1 MPLPGMLQKR
11 SLNDLEVN
19 MPSLLDAA
27 EAFSKLGKKSVEID
41 QAACVR
47 VRHRHASCMACFQVC
62 AHEAIARD
70 DDGLLAIDNH
80 LCTGCGACASVCP
93 TSALQLVEDVPELVR
108 AAIESIAEQADALQD
123 DTDPSSADSLRT
135 EKPCGTLTISCE
147 YLRNQEAALEERA
160 HSEAGLRV
168 KASPDEIDP
177 PKAKTEH
184 EAECSL
190 TLSCLAALDEAAL
203 ISAACSNVE
212 VRYESG
218 DCACCP
224 NAQGELIATLG
235 EQATRFLGAFL
246 AAATPERPLPAARA
260 LPAAWSLVTP
270 NDAESATT
278 NTSPELSRRG
288 LFDHFI
294 ERTTDSIAEAAVG
307 TFYVSTTAQDQ
318 KRTLA
323 QRLFADKGILKH
335 IEAVLLGILQNLLDG
350 GAHEQRHGLVCLGNA
365 FFLHAPL
372 QFASSALT
380 SEALSA
386 HAGKILR
393 VGLVKAL
400 CNHGVFLL
408 SILAC
413 DRLLCAAPPHG
424 GNHTIGA
431 GSAAPVRCRSAAA
444 GLLPNQRFSSS
455 SSSSSFL
462 PPRTI
467 SPDGT

>member
-1 MPLPGMLQKR
+1 
-11 SLNDLEVN
+11 

-47 VRHRHASCMACFQVC
+47 VRHRHASCTACFQVC
-62 AHEAIARD
+62 AHEAITRD

-80 LCTGCGACASVCP
+80 LCTGCGACVSVCP
-93 TSALQLVEDVPELVR
+93 TSALQLVEDVPDLVR
-108 AAIESIAEQADALQD
+108 AAIKRIIEQADALQD
-123 DTDPSSADSLRT
+123 DADQGGAGGLHAKR
-135 EKPCGTLTISCE
+135 PCGTLTIRCE
-147 YLRNQEAALEERA
+147 YLRNQQAALEERA
-160 HSEAGLRV
+160 RNEADLRV
-168 KASPDEIDP
+168 GALPEEIDP
-177 PKAKTEH
+177 SKAKIEH

-224 NAQGELIATLG
+224 NAQGELIAALG
-235 EQATRFLGAFL
+235 EQATHFLGAFL
-246 AAATPERPLPAARA
+246 AAATPERPLPAARV

-270 NDAESATT
+270 NDAERATT

-318 KRTLA
+318 KRTLT

-335 IEAVLLGILQNLLDG
+335 IEAARNERVLNELYRFDPKWADRILPEKDDAVLPTRLFGEVTVDEIACDLCGICMTFCPTG
-350 GAHEQRHGLVCLGNA
+350 
-365 FFLHAPL
+365 
-372 QFASSALT
+372 
-380 SEALSA
+380 ALSGVA
-386 HAGKILR
+386 NEPVNSFVMLNRDIASKGELSFRANDCMACNLCLDVCPHD
-393 VGLVKAL
+393 AL
-400 CNHGVFLL
+400 ELQRG
-408 SILAC
+408 I
-413 DRLLCAAPPHG
+413 CARDLFA
-424 GNHTIGA
+424 
-431 GSAAPVRCRSAAA
+431 
-444 GLLPNQRFSSS
+444 LE
-455 SSSSSFL
+455 
-462 PPRTI
+462 PRTLI
-467 SPDGT
+467 KR

>member
-1 MPLPGMLQKR
+1 
-11 SLNDLEVN
+11 

-47 VRHRHASCMACFQVC
+47 VRHRHASCTACFQVC

-93 TSALQLVEDVPELVR
+93 TSALQLVEDVPDLVR
-108 AAIESIAEQADALQD
+108 ATLIRIAKQADALQD
-123 DTDPSSADSLRT
+123 DADQGSVGGLHAER
-135 EKPCGTLTISCE
+135 PCGTLTIRCE
-147 YLRNQEAALEERA
+147 YLRNQQAALEERA
-160 HSEAGLRV
+160 RNEADLRV
-168 KASPDEIDP
+168 GTSPEEIDP
-177 PKAKTEH
+177 SKAKTEH
-184 EAECSL
+184 EAGCSL

-224 NAQGELIATLG
+224 NAQGELIAALG
-235 EQATRFLGAFL
+235 EQATHFLGAFL
-246 AAATPERPLPAARA
+246 AAATPERPLPAARV

-270 NDAESATT
+270 NDSERATT

-318 KRTLA
+318 KRTLT
-323 QRLFADKGILKH
+323 QSLFADKGILKH
-335 IEAVLLGILQNLLDG
+335 IEAVRNERVLNELYRFDPKWADRILPEKDDAVLPTRLFGEVTVDEIACDLCGICMTFCPT
-350 GAHEQRHGLVCLGNA
+350 GALSGIANEPVNS
-365 FFLHAPL
+365 FV
-372 QFASSALT
+372 ALT
-380 SEALSA
+380 REAEA
-386 HAGKILR
+386 HGQLDFRANDCVACNLCLD
-393 VGLVKAL
+393 VCPHDAL
-400 CNHGVFLL
+400 KLNHG
-408 SILAC
+408 IYAC
-413 DRLLCAAPPHG
+413 DLFALE
-424 GNHTIGA
+424 
-431 GSAAPVRCRSAAA
+431 
-444 GLLPNQRFSSS
+444 
-455 SSSSSFL
+455 
-462 PPRTI
+462 PRTLI
-467 SPDGT
+467 KR

>member
-218 DCACCP
+218 
-224 NAQGELIATLG
+224 
-235 EQATRFLGAFL
+235 
-246 AAATPERPLPAARA
+246 
-260 LPAAWSLVTP
+260 
-270 NDAESATT
+270 
-278 NTSPELSRRG
+278 
-288 LFDHFI
+288 
-294 ERTTDSIAEAAVG
+294 
-307 TFYVSTTAQDQ
+307 
-318 KRTLA
+318 
-323 QRLFADKGILKH
+323 
-335 IEAVLLGILQNLLDG
+335 
-350 GAHEQRHGLVCLGNA
+350 VC
-365 FFLHAPL
+365 
-372 QFASSALT
+372 
-380 SEALSA
+380 ALSLI
-386 HAGKILR
+386 HI
-393 VGLVKAL
+393 
-400 CNHGVFLL
+400 
-408 SILAC
+408 
-413 DRLLCAAPPHG
+413 
-424 GNHTIGA
+424 
-431 GSAAPVRCRSAAA
+431 
-444 GLLPNQRFSSS
+444 
-455 SSSSSFL
+455 
-462 PPRTI
+462 
-467 SPDGT
+467 

>member
-93 TSALQLVEDVPELVR
+93 TSALQPVEDVPELVQ
-108 AAIESIAEQADALQD
+108 AAIESVAEQADALQD
-123 DTDPSSADSLRT
+123 DTDPSSAGGLHAER
-135 EKPCGTLTISCE
+135 PCDALTISCE

-246 AAATPERPLPAARA
+246 AAATPERPLPA
-260 LPAAWSLVTP
+260 
-270 NDAESATT
+270 DAESATT
-278 NTSPELSRRG
+278 NTSPELARRG

-335 IEAVLLGILQNLLDG
+335 IEAVRNERVLNELYRFDPEWADQILPEKEDAELPTRLFGEVTVDETACDLCGICMTFCPTG
-350 GAHEQRHGLVCLGNA
+350 
-365 FFLHAPL
+365 
-372 QFASSALT
+372 
-380 SEALSA
+380 ALSGVA
-386 HAGKILR
+386 NEPVNSFVMLNRDIAPKGELSFRANDCMACNLCLDVCPHD
-393 VGLVKAL
+393 AL
-400 CNHGVFLL
+400 EIQRGIC
-408 SILAC
+408 AC
-413 DRLLCAAPPHG
+413 DLFAFEPH
-424 GNHTIGA
+424 TLIK
-431 GSAAPVRCRSAAA
+431 R
-444 GLLPNQRFSSS
+444 
-455 SSSSSFL
+455 
-462 PPRTI
+462 
-467 SPDGT
+467 

>member
-47 VRHRHASCMACFQVC
+47 VRHRHASCTACFQVC
-62 AHEAIARD
+62 AHEAITRD
-70 DDGLLAIDNH
+70 DDGLLVIDNH

-108 AAIESIAEQADALQD
+108 AALIRIAEQADALQD
-123 DTDPSSADSLRT
+123 DTGQSSSRSFHAERPL
-135 EKPCGTLTISCE
+135 GALTISCE
-147 YLRNQEAALEERA
+147 YLRNQQAALEESTR
-160 HSEAGLRV
+160 SKTDLRV
-168 KASPDEIDP
+168 EASPDETGP
-177 PKAKTEH
+177 SKAKTEQ

-218 DCACCP
+218 DCTRCP

-235 EQATRFLGAFL
+235 EQATYFLDAFL
-246 AAATPERPLPAARA
+246 ATATPERSLPAARI
-260 LPAAWSLVTP
+260 LPAVWLLMTP
-270 NDAESATT
+270 NEEESATT

-318 KRTLA
+318 KRTLT
-323 QRLFADKGILKH
+323 QSLFADKGILKRINAVRNERVLNELYH
-335 IEAVLLGILQNLLDG
+335 FDPEWADQILPEKDNAVLPTRLFGEVTVD
-350 GAHEQRHGLVCLGNA
+350 E
-365 FFLHAPL
+365 
-372 QFASSALT
+372 T
-380 SEALSA
+380 
-386 HAGKILR
+386 
-393 VGLVKAL
+393 
-400 CNHGVFLL
+400 
-408 SILAC
+408 AC
-413 DRLLCAAPPHG
+413 DLCGICMTFCPTGALRGVANEPVNSFVMLNRDVASKGELNFRANDCMACNLCLDVCPHD
-424 GNHTIGA
+424 A
-431 GSAAPVRCRSAAA
+431 
-444 GLLPNQRFSSS
+444 LELQRGICACDLFA
-455 SSSSSFL
+455 FE
-462 PPRTI
+462 PRTLI
-467 SPDGT
+467 KR

>member
-288 LFDHFI
+288 LFDHFVH
-294 ERTTDSIAEAAVG
+294 RTTDSIAEAAVG
-307 TFYVSTTAQDQ
+307 TFYVGAETQREKPALTQSLLARKGLMKRVEPVRNERILNELYRIDPAWAEATLNAEDDIHLPTRLFGSVRVSETTCDLCGICMTFCPTGALRGVANEPVNSFVALTRNTEVHGQLDFRANDCMACQ
-318 KRTLA
+318 LCTDICPHDALELQRGIRECDLFALEPRTLIK
-323 QRLFADKGILKH
+323 R
-335 IEAVLLGILQNLLDG
+335 
-350 GAHEQRHGLVCLGNA
+350 
-365 FFLHAPL
+365 
-372 QFASSALT
+372 
-380 SEALSA
+380 
-386 HAGKILR
+386 
-393 VGLVKAL
+393 
-400 CNHGVFLL
+400 
-408 SILAC
+408 
-413 DRLLCAAPPHG
+413 
-424 GNHTIGA
+424 
-431 GSAAPVRCRSAAA
+431 
-444 GLLPNQRFSSS
+444 
-455 SSSSSFL
+455 
-462 PPRTI
+462 
-467 SPDGT
+467 